1 MNDNFMT
8 PFDLVGDPIPEG
20 WGKRGRPAHIPTH
33 ENHNRISRLL
43 AFRRAN
49 RRISQALRITGA
61 ALRRYYFRVLV
72 RADAKF
78 VGGEIPTTDQAGR
91 RSRFHH
97 GTGAFRLM
105 LRAAIASTSCNS
117 AVSPGSSIPST
128 ASSATVLA
136 R

>member
-33 ENHNRISRLL
+33 ENRNRISLLL

-49 RRISQALRITGA
+49 RRIAQALRITSA

-78 VGGEIPTTDQAGR
+78 VGG
-91 RSRFHH
+91 
-97 GTGAFRLM
+97 
-105 LRAAIASTSCNS
+105 
-117 AVSPGSSIPST
+117 
-128 ASSATVLA
+128 
-136 R
+136 